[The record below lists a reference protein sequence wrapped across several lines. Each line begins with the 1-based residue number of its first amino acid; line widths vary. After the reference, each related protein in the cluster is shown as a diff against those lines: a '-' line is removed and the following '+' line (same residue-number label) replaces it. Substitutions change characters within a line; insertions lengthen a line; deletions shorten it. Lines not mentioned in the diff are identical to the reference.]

1 MASIETARP
10 ELIGFACWFAIFVAF
25 CIFRHIAPF
34 AAAALTLIV
43 AFLYVSASSAAP
55 VTTGA
60 VLVGL
65 VAWSL
70 GLSLFRAM
78 LTRSVSLE
86 LLIGCTTGAPA
97 DFDQSIASR
106 LDDAVRYRLAAS
118 SQRGYELAPL
128 GRVVS
133 LITSAAYRA
142 FRTAQ

>member
-1 MASIETARP
+1 MASIEAARP
-10 ELIGFACWFAIFVAF
+10 ELIAVACWLAIFVAF
-25 CIFRHIAPF
+25 CVFRHIALF
-34 AAAALTLIV
+34 AAAAVTLIV
-43 AFLYVSASSAAP
+43 AFVYVSASSAAP

-70 GLSLFRAM
+70 GLSLVRAM

-86 LLIGCTTGAPA
+86 LLIACTTGAPA

-106 LDDAVRYRLAAS
+106 LDDAVRYRLVAS
-118 SQRGYELAPL
+118 NQRGYELAPF

-133 LITSAAYRA
+133 LIASAAYRA